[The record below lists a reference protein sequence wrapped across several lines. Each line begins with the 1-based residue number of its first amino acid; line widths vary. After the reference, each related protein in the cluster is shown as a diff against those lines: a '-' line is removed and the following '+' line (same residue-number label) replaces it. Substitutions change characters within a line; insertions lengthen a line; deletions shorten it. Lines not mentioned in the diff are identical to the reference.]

1 MGKCNLDCDNCELY
15 ANYHGHYER
24 EKGYYEREYTCFV
37 TGKIITVK
45 EHNNGKIEKTVF

>member
-15 ANYHGHYER
+15 ANYHGHYEH

-37 TGKIITVK
+37 TRKIITIK
-45 EHNNGKIEKTVF
+45 EHDNGKIEKTVI